1 MKTLITRLA
10 ALAIILIAIA
20 GNAPHL
26 FAQKQFEGYWEQDAI
41 RPAMPFNTKSTTT
54 EKEKTYYKTGKFK
67 IENLTTGIIMI
78 FRFDK
83 EAMWTVDTKKKTY
96 TEMTF
101 AQMEAMRNSMSSA
114 MKEQMKTMSDE
125 QKKMMEK
132 MMGNK
137 FKSMM
142 SGDPADLEIQ
152 VTKTGKS
159 KTLLGYSCE
168 EVLLKLN
175 EEPMMEMWITNKFR
189 MGQEYLDLY
198 KKMGFMKGEYSEE
211 VKKIQGIPLASKTTI
226 NIGTGKMEV
235 STTVTKIVEQS
246 VSDSEFDLP
255 AGLKKTEHPGMNIK

>member
-1 MKTLITRLA
+1 MKTLTIRIV
-10 ALAIILIAIA
+10 ALAIILMAIA
-20 GNAPHL
+20 GSASHG

-54 EKEKTYYKTGKFK
+54 EKEKTFYKTGKFK
-67 IENLTTGIIMI
+67 IENLTTGLIII

-83 EAMWTVDTKKKTY
+83 EVMWTVDTKKKTY

-101 AQMEAMRNSMSSA
+101 AQMEAMKNSMASS
-114 MKEQMKTMSDE
+114 MQEQMKNMSDE
-125 QKKMMEK
+125 QKQMMEK
-132 MMGNK
+132 MMGKK

-142 SGDPADLEIQ
+142 TGDPADLEIQ

-159 KTLLGYSCE
+159 KTLLGYSCD

-198 KKMGFMKGEYSEE
+198 KKMGFMKGEYTDE

-226 NIGTGKMEV
+226 DAGMGKMEV

-246 VSDSEFDLP
+246 VPNSEFDLP